1 MLEELTELAFPGGAF
16 VAAGVA
22 VGATFGEQLRPFA
35 KQVLKS
41 GMKVAAQV
49 QEAAAEAYEQG
60 QDLIAEARHE
70 YEQEKNGTEAKP
82 AASSSEDGATKSSP
96 SRRSAAPKTVEG

>member
-35 KQVLKS
+35 KQILKS

-70 YEQEKNGTEAKP
+70 YEQENGTRAKSAESASDS
-82 AASSSEDGATKSSP
+82 AATPPRG
-96 SRRSAAPKTVEG
+96 RRSAAAKPVEG

>member
-22 VGATFGEQLRPFA
+22 VGATFGQQLRPFA
-35 KQVLKS
+35 KEVLKT
-41 GMKVAAQV
+41 GMKLAAQV

-70 YEQEKNGTEAKP
+70 YEQDSGRARRAAP
-82 AASSSEDGATKSSP
+82 SSDSAASSSR
-96 SRRSAAPKTVEG
+96 SRRTAAAKSAEG

>member
-1 MLEELTELAFPGGAF
+1 MLEEVTEMAFPGGAF

-22 VGATFGEQLRPFA
+22 VGATFGEQLRPVA
-35 KQVLKS
+35 KEVLKR
-41 GMKVAAQV
+41 GMKLAAQV

-70 YEQEKNGTEAKP
+70 YEQENGTRAKS
-82 AASSSEDGATKSSP
+82 AASASDTAATP
-96 SRRSAAPKTVEG
+96 PRGRRSAAAKPVEG